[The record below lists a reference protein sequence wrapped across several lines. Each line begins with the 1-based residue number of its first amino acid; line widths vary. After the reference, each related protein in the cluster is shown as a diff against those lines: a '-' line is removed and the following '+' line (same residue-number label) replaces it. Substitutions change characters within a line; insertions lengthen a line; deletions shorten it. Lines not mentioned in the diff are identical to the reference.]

1 MRLLQRF
8 ALVYLFL
15 VCFFSCKTD
24 TNNETEV
31 NSAEK
36 YEAFVKAMDEQG
48 IATGNLLVYKDGEV
62 IFRSAHGLR
71 SIDPLDSLDLNSQ
84 FRLASVSK
92 QFTGMAIMKLK
103 EKGKIDYDQ
112 KVNSILSDFPYDN
125 ITVRHLLHHTSGL
138 TDYERIIAD
147 HFDREDPNKQYILGN
162 NEILDVFYRV
172 DPDLDFQPGERWE
185 YSNTGYLVLATIV
198 ETVSGQHF
206 RDFLKEQIFDPV
218 GMTNTTLYQ
227 YQIEADPNM
236 PNRVYGYRTALNQKD
251 LISNDYDIVNDVRG
265 DGGIFSTL
273 DDLYKWNMAL
283 ANHTI
288 IPKSY
293 LDEAWTTGKTNG
305 GENTS
310 YGFGWFL
317 DYDPGNPVV
326 VNHSGGW
333 VGFATFLQNE
343 VDKKNG
349 FVILTNNSSEYV
361 GAIFRNLFALSSG
374 EDFELP
380 KKSIRT
386 ALAKKIFNED
396 ISSALA
402 YYTEVKLNNPDDF
415 NFDEA
420 ELNILGY
427 NLMNDERLD
436 DALEI
441 FKLNMEQ
448 FPESANPYDS
458 YGDALL
464 AKGDTLQALENFK
477 KCFSMDST
485 LIYSKD
491 KIDALEA
498 IFTR

>member
-236 PNRVYGYRTALNQKD
+236 PNRVYGYKKRK
-251 LISNDYDIVNDVRG
+251 YDN
-265 DGGIFSTL
+265 
-273 DDLYKWNMAL
+273 
-283 ANHTI
+283 
-288 IPKSY
+288 
-293 LDEAWTTGKTNG
+293 
-305 GENTS
+305 
-310 YGFGWFL
+310 
-317 DYDPGNPVV
+317 
-326 VNHSGGW
+326 
-333 VGFATFLQNE
+333 
-343 VDKKNG
+343 
-349 FVILTNNSSEYV
+349 
-361 GAIFRNLFALSSG
+361 
-374 EDFELP
+374 
-380 KKSIRT
+380 
-386 ALAKKIFNED
+386 
-396 ISSALA
+396 
-402 YYTEVKLNNPDDF
+402 
-415 NFDEA
+415 
-420 ELNILGY
+420 
-427 NLMNDERLD
+427 
-436 DALEI
+436 
-441 FKLNMEQ
+441 
-448 FPESANPYDS
+448 
-458 YGDALL
+458 
-464 AKGDTLQALENFK
+464 
-477 KCFSMDST
+477 
-485 LIYSKD
+485 
-491 KIDALEA
+491 
-498 IFTR
+498 